1 MHRRA
6 TLAYAW
12 IKQSGKSSP
21 TFSAKPLGLG
31 AACQPWI
38 AKGEQSGLLT
48 HIAATESVS
57 LVASR
62 RLKTSQEC
70 NVTQTTGHRT
80 KSDKMNA
87 IKKSGEIKYDRRR
100 CLGAAALTFAATQL
114 GIISSARAQSRKT
127 SATRAIS
134 LDMIAE
140 LADDNKML
148 AGRLREA
155 HNVCEEH
162 RDVATASLIEVW
174 IDKTERG
181 TWFLSEIERGTHQ

>member
-1 MHRRA
+1 V
-6 TLAYAW
+6 
-12 IKQSGKSSP
+12 
-21 TFSAKPLGLG
+21 G
-31 AACQPWI
+31 AASQPWI
-38 AKGEQSGLLT
+38 PTDEQSGLLT
-48 HIAATESVS
+48 RIAATEGVS
-57 LVASR
+57 LLASR

-87 IKKSGEIKYDRRR
+87 IKKSEEVKYDRRH
-100 CLGAAALTFAATQL
+100 CLRAAALTFAPTQL
-114 GIISSARAQSRKT
+114 GIIRSARAQSRKT

-140 LADDNKML
+140 LADDNKTL

-155 HNVCEEH
+155 HSVCEEH